1 MTMNNEKTMLDLCRE
16 RAQQWAAMMPD
27 DIATQQEIA
36 RLLTPANATEL
47 VDAFHTHLEFGT
59 GGLRGIMGVGTNRMN
74 TLVVRQATQGLA
86 LYLRRQF
93 AERDEIRVVIG
104 CDSRHHSQE
113 FSEAAAQVLSAHG
126 IRVLLFE
133 SMRPTPELS
142 FAIRHLGCQ
151 AGINVTASH
160 NPKEYNGYK
169 VYWEDGA
176 QVVAPHDRAI
186 IAEVKQVQMGDL
198 PQDFEP
204 ALITKVG
211 EEVDRAYIAALVDHF
226 RGINRDPLAA
236 DLKIVYTPLHG
247 AGMEIVPRAL
257 EAMGCRQVVCVKE
270 QMIADGDFPTV
281 KSPNPDNVKTLQLAF
296 ALAQNENADLL
307 LASDPDADRLSA
319 AARDAQG
326 EWRLLDGHQTCMLMF
341 YYLLEQHRQQGL
353 LRPEHYLVRTI
364 VTSDLV
370 ARMAADYGV
379 QCFDTYIGFKWIA
392 EVMRD
397 QEGKGRF
404 LAGAEES
411 YGFLP
416 YAHVRDKDAVGAA
429 VLMAKVAD
437 WAKAQGLTLFEL
449 VERLYDRYGYVHTA
463 LSSLHK
469 PGAEGAEEIR
479 ALLARFREE
488 RLSTIA
494 GEEVEVMH
502 DFKRLRSFM
511 ADGQELPIAM
521 SAATNMLQWKTKQG
535 TKITLRPSGTEPK
548 IRFYIEVYLPE
559 EKDAT
564 TRREQAEERVRAIQA
579 AFGIR

>member
-1 MTMNNEKTMLDLCRE
+1 MLDLCRE
-16 RAQQWAAMMPD
+16 RAQQWAAMQPD
-27 DIATQQEIA
+27 DAATQQEIN
-36 RLLTPANATEL
+36 RLLAPANGAEL
-47 VDAFHTHLEFGT
+47 VDAFHAYLEFGT

-74 TLVVRQATQGLA
+74 TWVVRQATQGLA

-93 AERDEIRVVIG
+93 AELKEIKVVIG
-104 CDSRHHSQE
+104 CDSRHNSQA

-126 IRVLLFE
+126 IRVFLFD
-133 SMRPTPELS
+133 SMRPTPEVS

-186 IAEVKQVQMGDL
+186 IAEVKQVQMADI
-198 PQDFEP
+198 PERYEP
-204 ALITKVG
+204 SLITRVG
-211 EEVDRAYIAALVDHF
+211 EEIDQAYIAELVDHF
-226 RGINRDPLAA
+226 RGIDPAPLAA

-247 AGMEIVPRAL
+247 AGMHILPRAL

-270 QMIADGDFPTV
+270 QMTADGDFPTV

-296 ALAQNENADLL
+296 ALAQRETPDLL

-353 LRPEHYLVRTI
+353 LRPDHYLVRTI

-370 ARMAADYGV
+370 ARMADDYGV

-397 QEGKGRF
+397 QEGRGHF

-416 YAHVRDKDAVGAA
+416 YGHVRDKDAVGAA

-449 VERLYDRYGYVHTA
+449 VERLYERYGYVHTT

-469 PGAEGAEEIR
+469 PGADGAEEIR

-488 RLSTIA
+488 RLTTIA
-494 GEEVEVMH
+494 GEEVVVMH
-502 DFKRLRSFM
+502 DFKQLRSFA

-548 IRFYIEVYLPE
+548 IRFYIEVHLPAGLE
-559 EKDAT
+559 AAARHELA
-564 TRREQAEERVRAIQA
+564 QERVKAIQA
-579 AFGIR
+579 AFGIG